1 LARIPKVIVLRRNVL
16 LSFAG
21 QVLPLAAAIPC
32 IPILLEH
39 AGVERFGLLTMVWAL
54 LGYSTLLDLGLSRA
68 LTQLVAGKAG
78 RGEERDIPALAWTAF
93 LFLGGVGLLGGVAV
107 ALLARPVVGAWLKL
121 GGGLGAEALRSAYL
135 IAASFPLLLVTMAFR
150 GILEGRQR
158 FDLITAVRL
167 PMGVATYAA
176 PLAVL
181 PFTARLEG
189 LVAVLLATRIL
200 TFLFLG
206 LFAFRVVPDLR
217 RGAAFRASELPAL
230 LSFGGWASIT
240 TLMGAVIAGLDRF
253 VIGAVRGVASVA
265 YYTTPF
271 EMITKLWLIPW
282 SIGAA
287 VFPEFAR
294 RFPGDPASASTLLLR
309 SMKYNAALTFP
320 AVLLLFAF
328 AEEGLALWLGAE
340 FAGHG
345 AGILRWLALAMV
357 FSTQEQL
364 LLAYLQG
371 IGRPDSAA
379 KLHAVLI
386 AVYLGVLIL
395 FLRTFGIEGAAMAWA
410 LHCFVDFLGMSAIA
424 VRLGRF
430 QASALRRAVPGFA
443 AMIALPAAF
452 LLPMSL
458 GGKIAAAALL
468 LLAFAGFCFAV
479 ILEEPDRRK
488 IGAMLGLG
496 TKDPAP

>member
-1 LARIPKVIVLRRNVL
+1 MIVIRRNVL

-21 QVLPLAAAIPC
+21 QVLPLAAAVPC
-32 IPILLEH
+32 IPILLKH

-54 LGYSTLLDLGLSRA
+54 LGSSTLLDLGLSRA
-68 LTQLVAGKAG
+68 LTQLVAGKTG
-78 RGEERDIPALAWTAF
+78 RGEAEDIPALAWTSF
-93 LFLGGVGLLGGVAV
+93 LFLGGVGLLGGIAA
-107 ALLARPVVGAWLKL
+107 ALLAQPAVASWLRL
-121 GGGLGAEALRSAYL
+121 GGGLEEEALHSAYL
-135 IAASFPLLLVTMAFR
+135 IALSFPLLLVTMAFR

-158 FDLITAVRL
+158 FDLITWVRL
-167 PMGVATYAA
+167 PMGVASYAA

-189 LVAVLLATRIL
+189 LVAVLLATRLL

-206 LFAFRVVPDLR
+206 FFAFREVPGLR
-217 RGAAFRASELPAL
+217 GRPIFRASELPAL
-230 LSFGGWASIT
+230 FSFGGWSSIT

-253 VIGAVRGVASVA
+253 VIGAVHGAASVA
-265 YYTTPF
+265 SYAAPF

-294 RFPGDPASASTLLLR
+294 RFPGDPASASVLLLR
-309 SMKYNAALTFP
+309 GMKYNAVLTFP

-328 AEEGLALWLGAE
+328 AEEVLALWLGVE
-340 FAGHG
+340 FAGHS

-357 FSTQEQL
+357 FSVQEQL
-364 LLAYLQG
+364 LLAFLQG

-379 KLHAVLI
+379 WLHAALI
-386 AVYLGVLIL
+386 PVYLGVLVL
-395 FLRTFGIEGAAMAWA
+395 FLRTFGIEGAAMAWT

-430 QASALRRAVPGFA
+430 EPSALRRAVPGFA
-443 AMIALPAAF
+443 ALIALPLAF
-452 LLPMSL
+452 LVPMSPAV
-458 GGKIAAAALL
+458 KFAAAALV

-479 ILEEPDRRK
+479 ILEDPDRRK
-488 IGAMLGLG
+488 IRAWLGKG
-496 TKDPAP
+496 EKGPAP